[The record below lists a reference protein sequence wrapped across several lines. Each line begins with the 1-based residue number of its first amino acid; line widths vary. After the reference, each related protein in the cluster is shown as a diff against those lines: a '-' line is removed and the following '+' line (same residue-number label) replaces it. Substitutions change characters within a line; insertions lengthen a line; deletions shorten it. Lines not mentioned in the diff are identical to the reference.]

1 MNKTMSAIALSA
13 IALFGLAACSSE
25 ATPAP
30 TVTVTQKAPTPTQEP
45 ALTTEDYYIQ
55 NLRSFG
61 NYYVEANSDATLIDT
76 AYSVCTDLDSG
87 YTVTDIV
94 SEILLSPEFDATDSE
109 AVEYV
114 GLIIGASVAAFC
126 PEYTY
131 QIEAIL

>member
-1 MNKTMSAIALSA
+1 MNKTISAIALSA

-30 TVTVTQKAPTPTQEP
+30 TVTVTQKAPTPTQKP

-61 NYYVEANSDATLIDT
+61 NYYVEVNSDETLIST